1 MKLRGLITLSIVI
14 ASSIMAISASSLNET
29 IYAEEPKVEIIEPT
43 PLVIENNNTQETFAN
58 NEKRQNEEQIEQPIE
73 EVADI
78 IQQPQPDLS
87 QYADILP
94 TMNDMVINLTSEI
107 GPMYGIDPEL
117 LQAIIFYESSNNPNS
132 SNGNCFGYMQIF
144 YIWHQDR
151 MAKFGVTD
159 ITDPYGNILVGT
171 DYLSELIHQ
180 YNDLSLVLMIYN
192 GDSRAYDLY
201 NKGEMSEY
209 ASNILTL
216 YQRLKEFKSIG
227 GY

>member
-1 MKLRGLITLSIVI
+1 MKLRGLLTLSIVI

-29 IYAEEPKVEIIEPT
+29 IYAEEQKVEIIEPI
-43 PLVIENNNTQETFAN
+43 PLVIEDDNTQETFAN
-58 NEKRQNEEQIEQPIE
+58 NEKRQSEEQIEQPIE
-73 EVADI
+73 EVVEV
-78 IQQPQPDLS
+78 QQTQPDLS
-87 QYADILP
+87 QYVDVFP
-94 TMNDMVINLTSEI
+94 TMNDMVISLTSEI
-107 GPMYGIDPEL
+107 GPMYGIEPEL
-117 LQAIIFYESSNNPNS
+117 LQAIIFYESSNNPEA

-201 NKGEMSEY
+201 NQGEMSEY
-209 ASNILTL
+209 ANNILTL

>member
-1 MKLRGLITLSIVI
+1 MKLRGLITLSMVI
-14 ASSIMAISASSLNET
+14 ISSIMAISASSLNET
-29 IYAEEPKVEIIEPT
+29 IYAEEPKVEIVEPI

-58 NEKRQNEEQIEQPIE
+58 NVKRQSEESMEELIDVQP
-73 EVADI
+73 A
-78 IQQPQPDLS
+78 QPDLS
-87 QYADILP
+87 QYADVFP
-94 TMNDMVINLTSEI
+94 TMNDTVISLTSEI

-117 LQAIIFYESSNNPNS
+117 LQAIIFYESSNNPES

-144 YIWHQDR
+144 YIWHHDR

-201 NKGEMSEY
+201 NQGEMSEY
-209 ASNILTL
+209 AINILTL
-216 YQRLKEFKSIG
+216 YQRLKELKSIG

>member
-1 MKLRGLITLSIVI
+1 MKLRGLITLSMVIV
-14 ASSIMAISASSLNET
+14 SSIMAISASSLNET
-29 IYAEEPKVEIIEPT
+29 IYAEELKMEMIEPT

-58 NEKRQNEEQIEQPIE
+58 NEKRQNEEQMEQPIE
-73 EVADI
+73 EVVE

-94 TMNDMVINLTSEI
+94 TMNDTVINITSEI

-117 LQAIIFYESSNNPNS
+117 LQAIIFYESSNNPSS

-151 MAKFGVTD
+151 MDKFGVTD

-201 NKGEMSEY
+201 NQGEMSGY
-209 ASNILTL
+209 ANNILTL